1 MGVREAYGG
10 FRERYLTHAQIVE
23 QLEAWQ
29 SRWPGFIR
37 VWSLAKTPGGRD
49 LLALEVG
56 DLSEPQGP
64 SVIVTANMHAAEL
77 AGSSVALSIAEAM
90 LALHVEGGSDPAELP
105 EATYQHLRGVRLVVV
120 PRIAVD
126 GAECVLDDARYVR
139 SVPRDKPRS
148 KGEPYWLP
156 SDLDGNGLVLQMRR
170 EDPTGEFVV
179 CPDAEG
185 VMVSRQLEDPPPYY
199 KVYPE
204 GTIANFHGE
213 TPDGWTIPEASFDLN
228 RNFPWSWRPEPD
240 QQGAGP
246 FPTSE
251 VEVRAIVELATSRPD
266 FYAWI
271 DLHTFG
277 GCFIRPLGE
286 EADTK
291 MNQAD
296 LAVYRQLEVWA
307 EQYTGYPMVSGF
319 EEFTYD
325 PETPIYGDLVEYAY
339 HQRGCFSYVC
349 ELHDL
354 FHQLGMKRP
363 KRFVDHY
370 TRMEREQILAF
381 QKWDEAENEGR
392 TFCGWEEVDHPQLG
406 RVEVGGVDPRVGLW
420 NPPYTQLP
428 KVCADQVKMSLRLFA
443 LTPRLALG
451 EVCMESLGDD
461 LTRIEVTVSNLGYLP
476 TYGTGKG
483 RERTPSEPVSAVV
496 SVTGCSLVDRSQA
509 KREIGHL
516 EGWGRGRFTAGPP
529 GLHRSGGST
538 SVQRLVWVVKGS
550 GRVQIQ
556 AGSTRT
562 GWVETQFEVP

>member
-1 MGVREAYGG
+1 
-10 FRERYLTHAQIVE
+10 
-23 QLEAWQ
+23 
-29 SRWPGFIR
+29 
-37 VWSLAKTPGGRD
+37 
-49 LLALEVG
+49 
-56 DLSEPQGP
+56 
-64 SVIVTANMHAAEL
+64 
-77 AGSSVALSIAEAM
+77 
-90 LALHVEGGSDPAELP
+90 
-105 EATYQHLRGVRLVVV
+105 
-120 PRIAVD
+120 
-126 GAECVLDDARYVR
+126 
-139 SVPRDKPRS
+139 
-148 KGEPYWLP
+148 
-156 SDLDGNGLVLQMRR
+156 
-170 EDPTGEFVV
+170 
-179 CPDAEG
+179 
-185 VMVSRQLEDPPPYY
+185 
-199 KVYPE
+199 
-204 GTIANFHGE
+204 
-213 TPDGWTIPEASFDLN
+213 
-228 RNFPWSWRPEPD
+228 
-240 QQGAGP
+240 
-246 FPTSE
+246 

-451 EVCMESLGDD
+451 EVCMEPLGDD